1 MTDCFY
7 VLKQDT
13 TGLYLADSFYHL
25 TWTKSLAKAKR
36 FLTQEAIEYAVCK
49 CLTAHSAL
57 VAVHE
62 CALSDLVECDQE
74 AVSGDE
80 ARTGSQ
86 EDDNFTD

>member
-7 VLKQDT
+7 VLKQEG
-13 TGLYLADSFYHL
+13 TGLYLADSIYHL

-36 FLTQEAIEYAVCK
+36 FLTLVEIERAVCK
-49 CLTAHSAL
+49 CLTAQSAL

-62 CALSDLVECDQE
+62 CNLLDLVEGDQE

-80 ARTGSQ
+80 PRTGS
-86 EDDNFTD
+86 